1 MPQRRTPLSDYIP
14 QPADPTL
21 PQSQPALGPKRYAE
35 NVSIGIG
42 QGVRNQLAGLLRMA
56 QNPKETLGAIYGMA
70 TTPSQWPAMAKDAAV
85 GMYQGAAS
93 GPIGAG
99 QVIGEMLPLT
109 PRTPKIDPM
118 RQMDAYHG
126 SPHDFDQFDSSKIG
140 TGEGAQAYGH
150 GLYFAESPEVA
161 KSYARALSNIGPNGY
176 ATAHLNAQ
184 NQVARFGNDPEWAAD
199 ALSASL
205 GGLDE
210 YARPAVE
217 KTLELIKSGAY
228 RKPLDNPGRLYHVDI
243 PDNDVAGM
251 LDWDKPLSGQPDT
264 VRRALEQALVKNVNP
279 DGLDMGGGGKILD
292 NRNRQ
297 AAPDKPYP
305 WILASG
311 DAKFGLSQKD
321 VDRMVGENVTDLS
334 GEQIYTRLTA
344 SLGSQAAATDALK
357 KLGVPGIK
365 FLDGGSR
372 GAAGNGRWKLTYPDG
387 KSSVMDFKPNDDV
400 LAKMGAKAE
409 PHGSRNFVV
418 FDDKSVKMLKKE

>member
-42 QGVRNQLAGLLRMA
+42 QGVRDQLAGLLRSA

-70 TTPSQWPAMAKDAAV
+70 TTPGQWPAMAKDAAV
-85 GMYQGAAS
+85 GAYQGVTS
-93 GPIGAG
+93 GPLGAG
-99 QVIGEMLPLT
+99 RVIGEMLPLT
-109 PRTPKIDPM
+109 PRMPKITPM
-118 RQMDAYHG
+118 RHMDAYHG
-126 SPHDFDQFDSSKIG
+126 SAHDFDVFDSSKIG

-161 KSYARALSNIGPNGY
+161 KTYKAAGAVSGRSIAKLDGKPISDIPN
-176 ATAHLNAQ
+176 
-184 NQVARFGNDPEWAAD
+184 
-199 ALSASL
+199 
-205 GGLDE
+205 
-210 YARPAVE
+210 
-217 KTLELIKSGAY
+217 KSGAIDWLY
-228 RKPLDNPGRLYHVDI
+228 SYGSVVNARTALEGRKPEVLRELDELVASGRLTEGNLYKVDI
-243 PDNDVAGM
+243 ADNDVARM

-264 VRRALEQALVKNVNP
+264 VRQALAKVLVKEINP

-292 NRNRQ
+292 NRKRQ

-344 SLGSQAAATDALK
+344 SLGSQAAATEALK

-372 GAAGNGRWKLTYPDG
+372 GAAGTGRWKLTYPDG

-409 PHGSRNFVV
+409 PYGSSNFVV
-418 FDDKSVKMLKKE
+418 FDDKSVKVLKKE